1 MFFYYFERRGA
12 DTFAIP
18 ACLQYTIDRGASF
31 QNREVLSGPE
41 GTGAGWLFRVGS
53 RNEPRELKYDNAN
66 QTWVRIHAPDGPV
79 CYVGRWNDEKLD
91 PSKLARPTQL
101 EHHPVA
107 LGDGTVWAAAV
118 ARGFDVEAEWYYT
131 PLPKTLAFDS
141 ATGQWKPTKVARE
154 YRRFLELA
162 QKYADAHDKAVEEQQ
177 SKFEF
182 IEIDELAMG
191 AITANYR
198 VSHSELA
205 LFEDVYTVAVRDA
218 LVNCALDFP
227 TIKRWVDKKK
237 DLADATPGS

>member
-1 MFFYYFERRGA
+1 MFIYYFERQGA
-12 DTFAIP
+12 EAFTIP
-18 ACLQYTIDRGASF
+18 RCLQYAIDRGASV
-31 QNREVLSGPE
+31 QNREVLSGPD
-41 GTGAGWLFRVGS
+41 GHGAGWLFRVDAK
-53 RNEPRELKYDNAN
+53 NETTELKFETTN
-66 QTWVRIHAPDGPV
+66 QQWVRIHAPDGPV
-79 CYVGRWNDEKLD
+79 CYVGRWNADKLE
-91 PSKLARPTQL
+91 PGKLARPTQL

-131 PLPKTLAFDS
+131 PLPKTLAFD
-141 ATGQWKPTKVARE
+141 ATTGQWKPTKVAKE

-162 QKYADAHDKAVEEQQ
+162 QKYADAHDKAVGEQRT
-177 SKFEF
+177 KFEF
-182 IEIDELAMG
+182 VEIDELAMG

-198 VSHSELA
+198 VSHAELA

-237 DLADATPGS
+237 ESDAATPGS